1 MHPDPFL
8 EVDSKSAGQEV
19 PVLYEGVSERFRTES
34 IMKYTLNVFITR
46 WEATQRVMDAKL
58 TRL

>member
-46 WEATQRVMDAKL
+46 
-58 TRL
+58 